1 MACIDGRKEL
11 LHREEKWRVSFEDS
25 LRNTE
30 MIIRIVQTSYSLG
43 TSISIFI
50 TIETLNCILFNDN
63 LDSITI

>member
-30 MIIRIVQTSYSLG
+30 MIIQTSYSLG

-50 TIETLNCILFNDN
+50 TIETLNCILFKDDK

>member
-1 MACIDGRKEL
+1 MSRIGRKEL

-30 MIIRIVQTSYSLG
+30 MIIQTSYSLG

-50 TIETLNCILFNDN
+50 TIETLNCILFKDN

>member
-1 MACIDGRKEL
+1 MSRIGRKEL

-30 MIIRIVQTSYSLG
+30 MIIQTSYSLG

-50 TIETLNCILFNDN
+50 TIETLNCILFKDDK

>member
-30 MIIRIVQTSYSLG
+30 MIIQTSYSLG

-50 TIETLNCILFNDN
+50 TIETLNCILFKDN

>member
-1 MACIDGRKEL
+1 MSCIGRKEL

-30 MIIRIVQTSYSLG
+30 MIIQTSYSLG

-50 TIETLNCILFNDN
+50 TIETLNCILFKDN

>member
-1 MACIDGRKEL
+1 MSCIGRKEL

-30 MIIRIVQTSYSLG
+30 MIIQTSYSLG

-50 TIETLNCILFNDN
+50 TIETLNCILFKDDK

>member
-1 MACIDGRKEL
+1 MLCIGRKEL

-30 MIIRIVQTSYSLG
+30 MIIQTSYSLG

-50 TIETLNCILFNDN
+50 TIETLNCILFKDN